1 MAAAPPASRRVVFV
15 TSKYWKATSKV
26 GFHFLAQSFA
36 RAGWDVLVIQY
47 TYCRLAILAPS
58 FLRSPRPNFVLYI
71 PGDRASIG
79 SALEEAR
86 RFDRGRVDTAGIRS
100 WDDLADQLGRGAA
113 PRRT

>member
-1 MAAAPPASRRVVFV
+1 MAAATPASRRVVFI

-26 GFHFLAQSFA
+26 GPKI
-36 RAGWDVLVIQY
+36 IQY
-47 TYCRLAILAPS
+47 TYCRLPILAPS
-58 FLRSPRPNFVLYI
+58 FLRSPRPNVVLYN

-86 RFDRGRVDTAGIRS
+86 RFDRGRVDTAGVRS
-100 WDDLADQLGRGAA
+100 WDDLADQLGRGEA